1 MIKKIIYLL
10 LFGGINISDSSELKL
25 CRHDA
30 VSINHHN
37 MLMLFTKAPPHDK
50 KNKSNLRRLRN
61 GTRKKRYTDSSNIN
75 RNLNYFIL
83 N

>member
-10 LFGGINISDSSELKL
+10 LFGGINISDSSEL
-25 CRHDA
+25 CRDSGISVQHY
-30 VSINHHN
+30 N
-37 MLMLFTKAPPHDK
+37 MLILFTKAPPHDK
-50 KNKSNLRRLRN
+50 KNKSNLRRFRN
-61 GTRKKRYTDSSNIN
+61 GTRKKRYTNSSNIN

>member
-10 LFGGINISDSSELKL
+10 LFGGINISDSSQLKS
-25 CRHDA
+25 CRYSG
-30 VSINHHN
+30 VTTQYYN

-61 GTRKKRYTDSSNIN
+61 GTRKKRYTNSSNIN